1 MTLEKRQQHR
11 NGEGKK
17 KRQHRNGTK
26 KAGRNI
32 IGTAEPMDKVR
43 WQNSQTEVSER
54 RKSSSIGTK
63 RDGRKIQSE
72 GGDYQ
77 YVTMCCATSTRVAA
91 PAPVGLQLQSP
102 RIPHRGAAA
111 AAFGLSMP
119 SKKTCETPV
128 N

>member
-54 RKSSSIGTK
+54 RKK
-63 RDGRKIQSE
+63 QQHRNK
-72 GGDYQ
+72 
-77 YVTMCCATSTRVAA
+77 TRR
-91 PAPVGLQLQSP
+91 PQNT
-102 RIPHRGAAA
+102 IRGW
-111 AAFGLSMP
+111 GLSV
-119 SKKTCETPV
+119 CDYVLRYE
-128 N
+128 